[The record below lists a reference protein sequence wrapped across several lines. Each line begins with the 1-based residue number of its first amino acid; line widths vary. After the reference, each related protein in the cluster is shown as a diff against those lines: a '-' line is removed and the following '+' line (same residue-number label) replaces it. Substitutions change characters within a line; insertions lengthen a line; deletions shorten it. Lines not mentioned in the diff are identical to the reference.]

1 MSNVRIAVDAMG
13 GDHAPQAPV
22 EGAVQALQAANAGQL
37 ELVLVG
43 DETAIYGELER
54 LGAAQ
59 STMTVVHAP
68 DRVEVGESTTEAI
81 KKHRRSSISV
91 ALDLHRDGGVQG
103 VVSCGHTG
111 VQTALSVL
119 KLGRLEGVRRPTIG
133 AFFPNEKGET
143 LLMDVGA
150 NADCKPYHLV
160 QFAAMGSIFVSHHK
174 HIDNP
179 RIGLLSIG
187 EEKSKGNLLTKQTH
201 ELFTVCPFDFIGN
214 VEGRDIMSGKADVIV
229 CDGHVGNILLKF
241 AESMQLVINGH
252 MKTLASDSDTEQQGT
267 SYYQN
272 LGKIFDYQ
280 ERGGV
285 PLLGIN
291 GVSYI
296 CHGSSS
302 PKAIY
307 NAILSAKKM
316 VEDEVVGK
324 IQHAIEEYHVGLF
337 TRGMVRLKDWPR
349 VREWRKKME
358 LRDLERK

>member
-1 MSNVRIAVDAMG
+1 MSIVRIAVDAMG
-13 GDHAPQAPV
+13 GDNAPQAPV
-22 EGAVQALQAANAGQL
+22 EGAVQALRASAANQL
-37 ELVLVG
+37 EVVLVG
-43 DETAIYGELER
+43 DQKAIDAEMGR
-54 LGAAQ
+54 LGVDRSEIAVA
-59 STMTVVHAP
+59 HAP

-91 ALDLHRDGGVQG
+91 ALDLHRDGDVQG
-103 VVSCGHTG
+103 VVSSGHTG

-119 KLGRLEGVRRPTIG
+119 RLGRLEGVRRPTIG
-133 AFFPNEKGET
+133 AFFPNKEGET
-143 LLMDVGA
+143 LLLDVGA

-201 ELFTVCPFDFIGN
+201 ELFAVCPFDFIGN
-214 VEGRDIMSGKADVIV
+214 VEGRDIMSGRADVIV
-229 CDGHVGNILLKF
+229 CDGYVGNILLKF

-252 MKTLASDSDTEQQGT
+252 MKSFTSDSVEENQ
-267 SYYQN
+267 SRLYYES
-272 LGKIFDYQ
+272 LDKIFDYQ

-285 PLLGIN
+285 PLLGID

-302 PKAIY
+302 PKAIC
-307 NAILSAKKM
+307 NAILGAKKM

-337 TRGMVRLKDWPR
+337 TRGMVKLKDWPR